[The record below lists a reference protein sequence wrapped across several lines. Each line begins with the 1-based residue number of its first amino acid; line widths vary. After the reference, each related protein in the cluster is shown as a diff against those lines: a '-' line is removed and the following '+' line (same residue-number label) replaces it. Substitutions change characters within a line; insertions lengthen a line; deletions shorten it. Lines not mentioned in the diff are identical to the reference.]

1 MFLDAIAER
10 QDCEI
15 LYIPSP
21 KRLPVIHEN
30 LPAEFSTTTLQVHWT
45 QMPQEQRCVR
55 RVRVQNTMIEKK
67 FFVHN
72 TRLELYSSKHPYY
85 YHPWSIHCRLKL
97 GRGKITKTNFVKE
110 TPLFGGLLM
119 PVYIHSCIKNI
130 NLQTF
135 RPRRQKP
142 S

>member
-15 LYIPSP
+15 LYILSP

-85 YHPWSIHCRLKL
+85 YHPLSIHCRLKL
-97 GRGKITKTNFVKE
+97 GRGKITKTNAALWWV
-110 TPLFGGLLM
+110 THACM
-119 PVYIHSCIKNI
+119 YIHSCIKNI